1 MDVEVSSKKL
11 HQPIAHSF
19 KIQCTICISNQ
30 MLFEFAPFWNID
42 CKILLPRINMNM
54 PLPDFAEFRPT
65 FNLGLTQ
72 MCISNRMLFKFA
84 HFPDWLQNS
93 LAANQ
98 YEHVSSRF
106 WQFQFQYFGLGAEGN
121 EKKTPIHLSH
131 SKSPSISGAFTCIMP
146 IPWLGHHVHSK
157 SFNLF
162 GIRMHCANPMT
173 WASPPPI
180 QSNSFALYK
189 LKYWTQAQNYR
200 RLHSINYWAQT
211 QNQHPLFEEKQ
222 QAQLAS

>member
-72 MCISNRMLFKFA
+72 MCISNQMLFKFA
-84 HFPDWLQNS
+84 HFLIDCKILLLQINMNTS
-93 LAANQ
+93 LHDFDNFSFNIS
-98 YEHVSSRF
+98 VSEQRKRKKNAHPSLTLKIPF
-106 WQFQFQYFGLGAEGN
+106 PSLG
-121 EKKTPIHLSH
+121 HSH
-131 SKSPSISGAFTCIMP
+131 ALCQSHDLGIMYTQNPSISLAFACIVP
-146 IPWLGHHVHSK
+146 IP
-157 SFNLF
+157 
-162 GIRMHCANPMT
+162 
-173 WASPPPI
+173 
-180 QSNSFALYK
+180 
-189 LKYWTQAQNYR
+189 
-200 RLHSINYWAQT
+200 
-211 QNQHPLFEEKQ
+211 
-222 QAQLAS
+222 

>member
-106 WQFQFQYFGLGAEGN
+106 WQFQFQYFGLGAE
-121 EKKTPIHLSH
+121 ETKK
-131 SKSPSISGAFTCIMP
+131 KRPSISHTQNPLPSLGHSHALCQSHDLGIMYTQNPSISLAFACIVP
-146 IPWLGHHVHSK
+146 IPWRGHLPH
-157 SFNLF
+157 
-162 GIRMHCANPMT
+162 
-173 WASPPPI
+173 
-180 QSNSFALYK
+180 QSNPIPL
-189 LKYWTQAQNYR
+189 R
-200 RLHSINYWAQT
+200 CIN
-211 QNQHPLFEEKQ
+211 
-222 QAQLAS
+222 